1 MYKDSL
7 LTSIDDMLGITEAGY
22 KAQHM
27 KTFMNVKA
35 AEKSLRLAPKK
46 CKSMLVG
53 KGPHIL
59 NRDLQVDIWTDQYED
74 NIHTGDIDLE
84 ETFNG
89 QVVMEKYR

>member
-1 MYKDSL
+1 
-7 LTSIDDMLGITEAGY
+7 
-22 KAQHM
+22 
-27 KTFMNVKA
+27 
-35 AEKSLRLAPKK
+35 
-46 CKSMLVG
+46 MLVG

-59 NRDLQVDIWTDQYED
+59 NRDLQVDTWTDQYED